1 MKKNTLYILAAA
13 ALVGF
18 YFWNKNKKTATETTS
33 AAPALLNNMQ
43 ADQNNCIDCDSNAQ
57 AAPILPNLPFTITD
71 AQAGPGQQISP
82 TPASVLDPAQLIKFN
97 QQIKGSL
104 NGVC

>member
-18 YFWNKNKKTATETTS
+18 YFWNKSKKAATAAA
-33 AAPALLNNMQ
+33 AAPEVLTRETIN
-43 ADQNNCIDCDSNAQ
+43 
-57 AAPILPNLPFTITD
+57 ILPSPPQYMPDMLPEKLPFTVTD
-71 AQAGPGQQISP
+71 AQVGPGQQISP
-82 TPASVLDPAQLIKFN
+82 TPSSVLDPAQLIKFN
-97 QQIKGSL
+97 TMVKGSL

>member
-18 YFWNKNKKTATETTS
+18 YFWNKSKKTATAAA
-33 AAPALLNNMQ
+33 AAPEVLTRETIN
-43 ADQNNCIDCDSNAQ
+43 
-57 AAPILPNLPFTITD
+57 ILPSPPQYMPDMLPEKLPFTVTD
-71 AQAGPGQQISP
+71 AQVGPGQQISP
-82 TPASVLDPAQLIKFN
+82 TPSSVLDPAQLIKFN
-97 QQIKGSL
+97 TMVKGSL

>member
-18 YFWNKNKKTATETTS
+18 YFWKKNKATTQTAS
-33 AAPALLNNMQ
+33 SAPALLNNIQ
-43 ADQNNCIDCDSNAQ
+43 ADQNNCIDCNSNPQ
-57 AAPILPNLPFTITD
+57 PMPQLPALPFTLTD
-71 AQAGPGQQISP
+71 AQVGPGQQISP

-97 QQIKGSL
+97 QQVKGSL
-104 NGVC
+104 SGVC

>member
-18 YFWNKNKKTATETTS
+18 YFWNKSKKAATAAAAATPEVLTKETI
-33 AAPALLNNMQ
+33 N
-43 ADQNNCIDCDSNAQ
+43 
-57 AAPILPNLPFTITD
+57 ILPSPPQYMPDMLPEKLPFTVTD
-71 AQAGPGQQISP
+71 AQVGPGQQISP
-82 TPASVLDPAQLIKFN
+82 TPSSVLDPAQLIKFN
-97 QQIKGSL
+97 TMVKGSL